1 MTFKNYVLNWFHLL
15 VEEHC
20 TDKGWQCGLFKQF
33 GFDDSYIE
41 ADESVYD
48 FLLTM
53 SDENVIYKS
62 LFGYGSNVNLD
73 DIPDTESFLA
83 DMFKEVGKGSIK
95 DYDFAEELL
104 EDMAAQCID
113 YVDPTGF
120 FQDLQQGGCASGM
133 IGMFIYNSDCKKFY
147 IEHIDSME
155 DYIGEL
161 EDSLGS
167 SIKNDKKLPHYT
179 FICWV
184 CYEELAFRIAS
195 ALWSDK
201 F

>member
-1 MTFKNYVLNWFHLL
+1 MTFKNYVLDWFHSL
-15 VEEHC
+15 VEEHY
-20 TDKGWQCGLFKQF
+20 TDKEWQLGLFKQL
-33 GFDDSYIE
+33 GFDNSYLE
-41 ADESVYD
+41 TDESIYD
-48 FLLTM
+48 FLLAV
-53 SDENVIYKS
+53 SDENMIYKS
-62 LFGYGSNVNLD
+62 FFGYDASVDID
-73 DIPDTESFLA
+73 DIPDTESFLEH
-83 DMFKEVGKGSIK
+83 MFKEIGTEYAK

-104 EDMAAQCID
+104 EDMAVQCID
-113 YVDPTGF
+113 YSEPTGF

-155 DYIGEL
+155 DYVEEL
-161 EDSLGS
+161 EDGLGS

-179 FICWV
+179 LVCWV

-195 ALWSDK
+195 ELWSDK